1 MMCILC
7 NSETYSGSFAHPVQL
22 AAKNT
27 SFLLNLSYIISY
39 IMLKMLILS
48 TNSLCV

>member
-1 MMCILC
+1 MKHILY
-7 NSETYSGSFAHPVQL
+7 NSETYSGSFVHPVHI
-22 AAKNT
+22 ARKNT

-39 IMLKMLILS
+39 IMLEMLILS